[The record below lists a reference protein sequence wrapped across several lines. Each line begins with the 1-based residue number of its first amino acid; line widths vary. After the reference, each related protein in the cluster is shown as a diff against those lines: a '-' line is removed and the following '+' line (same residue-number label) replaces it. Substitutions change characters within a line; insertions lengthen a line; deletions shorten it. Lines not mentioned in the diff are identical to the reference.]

1 MRNRPNISLPLI
13 GDLLLTGGRPL
24 IAIALALVAGA
35 GLILAYG
42 ASPLQAYAAMLSG
55 SVGSVAA
62 IANTGVRTAPLLLGG
77 LGVALGFQA
86 GLLNVGVEGQIYA
99 GAAAATA
106 VALTHLPVPPWMH
119 VSLAVIAGF
128 LGGAAW
134 GILPAYLKA
143 FRGVSEIVI
152 TLMLNYV
159 AIQLASLLVHE
170 PSPLAKENAFYPQ
183 SPTILPSAR
192 LPILIKG
199 TSLHAGLLIG
209 LVLAVAIFLALRY
222 TPFGYRTRMT
232 GQNPEA
238 ARYAGLK
245 VKWQIVLVLL
255 LSAGLGGL
263 AGTGEVLGLKL
274 ALYDYF
280 SNGLGY
286 DGIAVALMAN
296 SHPLGV
302 VLAALFFGALRAGA
316 GKMQVAVGIETPIA
330 QVIQA
335 LAVLFVIAIGF
346 GERRRMRMLE
356 AQRQE
361 EQEGGLDGG

>member
-1 MRNRPNISLPLI
+1 MKARANISLPLV
-13 GDLLLTGGRPL
+13 GELLLTGGRPL
-24 IAIALALVAGA
+24 IAIALALIVGA

-86 GLLNVGVEGQIYA
+86 GLLNVGVEGQIYT

-106 VALTHLPVPPWMH
+106 VALTHLPVPSWMH

-170 PSPLAKENAFYPQ
+170 PSPLAKQNAFYPQ

-192 LPILIKG
+192 LPVLIKG

-209 LVLAVAIFLALRY
+209 LALAVAIFLALRY

-238 ARYAGLK
+238 ARYAGVK
-245 VKWQIVLVLL
+245 VRWQIVLVLI

-346 GERRRMRMLE
+346 GERRRMRKLE
-356 AQRQE
+356 GQHQE
-361 EQEGGLDGG
+361 EQEGGVDGG

>member
-1 MRNRPNISLPLI
+1 VKERANVSLPLI
-13 GDLLLTGGRPL
+13 GELVLTGGRPL
-24 IAIALALVAGA
+24 LAILLALIVGA

-42 ASPLQAYAAMLSG
+42 ASPLRAYAAMLDG

-62 IANTGVRTAPLLLGG
+62 IANTGVRMAPLLLGG

-86 GLLNVGVEGQIYA
+86 GLLNVGVEGQIYL

-106 VALTHLPVPPWMH
+106 VALIPLPVPAGIH
-119 VSLAVIAGF
+119 VTLAVIAGF

-170 PSPLAKENAFYPQ
+170 PSPLAKKGAFYPQ
-183 SPTILPSAR
+183 SPIILPSAR

-199 TSLHAGLLIG
+199 TSLHAGLLLG
-209 LVLAVAIFLALRY
+209 LALGVLIFLALRY
-222 TPFGYRTRMT
+222 TPFGYRTRMV

-238 ARYAGLK
+238 ARYAGVK
-245 VKWQIVLVLL
+245 VRRQIVLVLL

-280 SNGLGY
+280 SGGLGY
-286 DGIAVALMAN
+286 DCIAVALMAN
-296 SHPLGV
+296 SQPLGV
-302 VLAALFFGALRAGA
+302 MLTALFFGALRAGA

-346 GERRRMRMLE
+346 GERKRIERKE
-356 AQRQE
+356 SQRGL
-361 EQEGGLDGG
+361 EQEAVAHGG